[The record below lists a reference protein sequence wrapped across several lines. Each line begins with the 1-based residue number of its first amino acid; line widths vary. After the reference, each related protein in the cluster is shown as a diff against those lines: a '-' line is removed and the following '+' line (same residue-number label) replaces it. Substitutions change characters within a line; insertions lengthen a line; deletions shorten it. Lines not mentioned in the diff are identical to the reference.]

1 MAAYGLDAECPHIF
15 DGTHFAR
22 WRNWMQCNF
31 KFISPQMWWIVD
43 VGFSC
48 AIDKKVATQ
57 AQKKCLHLDCQA
69 TNIFYSS
76 MKDNIFGEIMDMKS
90 AHEIWVFLNEKYGMI
105 SKEDVVPNVEAHEDV
120 EHDHNTMVVEDC
132 STSWSSEDDDDHSTR
147 SLDKDDDDATSDA
160 NDDATSCTL
169 DDEDDG
175 YESDASTS
183 SSTTSPHCFMSHDDT
198 KVSIGDVIIDC
209 DGPNFELVCK
219 LSKALRNE
227 LAKTNK
233 LKNENSFLKTTCEQ
247 QKHLLYVTTCSHE
260 ELKLVHEELCVAH
273 DNLVKDHA
281 FLTKKISNEEIKTSE
296 SSSLGS
302 NDQSHIITNPC
313 DVGKKHV
320 STSCDD
326 LLSMPCS
333 SHIDACSTSMSCETN
348 LLKENN
354 ELKNEVKNL
363 SNKLERCYYSKV
375 TFEHILKTQRKYG
388 DKCGLGFKKKMTKG
402 ERKQEKRKLSHFMCY
417 RCHEVGHLAN
427 GCPNKEK
434 LKKIKEEERLK
445 HVKCSKCRTWGHLTS
460 MCPTK
465 QLVKQQEEP
474 QPKPQVEQEKKPQ
487 TQGKFNHH
495 GDLMMKKKKT
505 RRGGRARHPMQIQDA
520 KMMSK
525 NEDKKKAYAH
535 IKCFECKNDGHFAS
549 RCPTKLEKKAQAT
562 LKRQGNEKQHMSM
575 EEKAQSKRSC
585 YLCRER
591 GHMAHSCPLGNNSKP
606 ISINDSTMLRK
617 DGNGTSMV
625 AIAKHPAIHTKAMPK
640 YVAPNLRGPK
650 LVWVP
655 SKSG

>member
-1 MAAYGLDAECPHIF
+1 MASSGIDDCETHIF
-15 DGTHFAR
+15 DGTNFALWKNHMLDHFRAKGP
-22 WRNWMQCNF
+22 
-31 KFISPQMWWIVD
+31 KFLWVVTNGLTHNLD
-43 VGFSC
+43 H
-48 AIDKKVATQ
+48 KNLTK
-57 AQKKCLHLDCQA
+57 AQKVLFELDCEA
-69 TNIFYSS
+69 YCYLMRSLSFELFDRINSKGTAYEMWESIKHTFGDSS
-76 MKDNIFGEIMDMKS
+76 TWDDGKFK
-90 AHEIWVFLNEKYGMI
+90 
-105 SKEDVVPNVEAHEDV
+105 KEEPKVEAHEDV
-120 EHDHNTMVVEDC
+120 EHDHNLAIVEDC
-132 STSWSSEDDDDHSTR
+132 STSWSSDDNDVSTT
-147 SLDKDDDDATSDA
+147 SSPDKIDDDATSDT
-160 NDDATSCTL
+160 NYDTTSCTL
-169 DDEDDG
+169 DGKDDG
-175 YESDASTS
+175 SCSSHDYDA
-183 SSTTSPHCFMSHDDT
+183 TTSPSTTPHSFMSQGDT
-198 KVSIGDVIIDC
+198 KVYNANVVNHVVSYD
-209 DGPNFELVCK
+209 ELVSR
-219 LSKALRNE
+219 LASMTMYLENE
-227 LAKTNK
+227 KAKTSK
-233 LKNENSFLKTTCEQ
+233 LKKENSFLKITCEQ

-260 ELKLVHEELCVAH
+260 EIKLAHEELCVAH
-273 DNLVKDHA
+273 DNL
-281 FLTKKISNEEIKTSE
+281 
-296 SSSLGS
+296 SSSLGT
-302 NDQSHIITNPC
+302 NDQSHIVTNPC

-326 LLSMPCS
+326 LLAMPCS
-333 SHIDACSTSMSCETN
+333 SHINACSTSMSCNTN

-354 ELKNEVKNL
+354 ELKSEVKNL

-375 TFEHILKTQRKYG
+375 TFEHILKTQRNYG

-402 ERKQEKRKLSHFMCY
+402 ERKQEKRIKKLHQKKLSHFMCY

-434 LKKIKEEERLK
+434 LKKMKEEERLK
-445 HVKCSKCRTWGHLTS
+445 HVKCFKCRTWGHLTS

-465 QLVKQQEEP
+465 KLVKQQEEP

-487 TQGKFNHH
+487 AQVNFNHH

-525 NEDKKKAYAH
+525 N
-535 IKCFECKNDGHFAS
+535 DGHFAS
-549 RCPTKLEKKAQAT
+549 RCLTKLEKKAQAT
-562 LKRQGNEKQHMSM
+562 LKRQGNEKQHMSK

-606 ISINDSTMLRK
+606 ISINDNTMLRK
-617 DGNGTSMV
+617 DGDGTSMV
-625 AIAKHPAIHTKAMPK
+625 AIAKHPATHTKASPK